1 MRVVIAKQTDVR
13 LEGRRKA
20 LFPGQS
26 YDLPDD
32 IARGLVENGA
42 AVAERRAEQAFTPKP
57 RAAK

>member
-1 MRVVIAKQTDVR
+1 MRVVVAKQTDVR

-26 YDLPDD
+26 YDLPEDM
-32 IARGLVENGA
+32 ARELVASGA
-42 AVAERRAEQAFTPKP
+42 AIAERKAEQAFTPKP